1 MLSIDRTL
9 LRSNLS
15 RTVTTEWGRPVS
27 SAWLDNYAI
36 RVIIYATRENMV
48 VVSETLAHVEQ
59 LRRNL
64 NPAFEEVRRILP

>member
-15 RTVTTEWGRPVS
+15 RTVTTEWGPPVS

-36 RVIIYATRENMV
+36 RVIIYATCEIWLSRPKHWRTSSGC
-48 VVSETLAHVEQ
+48 SE
-59 LRRNL
+59 
-64 NPAFEEVRRILP
+64 I